1 MTAQEVPAGSLA
13 ATAAPAGGWIN
24 RRTLLACGIG
34 FSIVSLF
41 LLAHYV
47 VEHLTLGLVAAGK
60 PQLGDDF
67 INYWL
72 GARFAAQGQAR
83 LAYDRDLF
91 YGVQQSI
98 LGADAARKF
107 YGYPPVAMLLSL
119 PLAAL
124 PFLAALAVWS
134 IGGAALCAGVLSRL
148 VGWPLAVFAVLCT
161 PAAFLN
167 LVAGQNGYFTAAIFG
182 GGLMLL
188 DRRPWVAGMLLGLLC
203 YKPHIGL
210 LLPLALLAGGHWRA
224 IFGAAASVILLV
236 AVTAALYGVD
246 TWTAFLDQMAY
257 QRQLLETP
265 RHDWFAG
272 MPTVFSALRFAGSS
286 VAAAYVGQALSAV
299 ASAVAVYL
307 VWRRG
312 ASLELRSSVLVL
324 GTFLASPYA
333 WFYDMVALLF
343 VAAWIARDR
352 GWGRPLRWQRPLAL
366 VLLVLPLAM
375 IAIGVIV
382 PLQIGPA
389 VLWLVF
395 ATLIWRHVASARGR
409 RFTDLAPAGALE
421 GAAAA
426 PHS

>member
-1 MTAQEVPAGSLA
+1 MTAQDCPVQPVEAMGKS
-13 ATAAPAGGWIN
+13 WISG
-24 RRTLLACGIG
+24 RLLLACGIG
-34 FSIVSLF
+34 FGIISLF

-47 VEHLTLGLVAAGK
+47 IEHLTIGLVAVGK

-72 GARFAAQGQAR
+72 GARFAAEGQAR
-83 LAYDRDLF
+83 LAYDRELF
-91 YGVQQSI
+91 YGFQQSVV
-98 LGADAARKF
+98 GAGAAYKF

-119 PLAAL
+119 PLAAF

-134 IGGAALCAGVLSRL
+134 VGGAALCAAVLSRL
-148 VGWPLAVFAVLCT
+148 VGWPLAVLAMIAT

-188 DRRPWVAGMLLGLLC
+188 DRRPWLAGLLLGLLC

-210 LLPLALLAGGHWRA
+210 LVPLALLAARQWRA
-224 IFGAAASVILLV
+224 IFGAAASVALLV
-236 AVTAALYGVD
+236 TVTAALFGID

-272 MPTVFSALRFAGSS
+272 MPTVFSALRFGGTS
-286 VAAAYVGQALSAV
+286 VAAAYMAQAISAV
-299 ASAVAVYL
+299 LAAAAVFL
-307 VWRRG
+307 VWRRE
-312 ASLELRSSVLVL
+312 SSPELRSSVLVL

-333 WFYDMVALLF
+333 WFYDMVVLLF
-343 VAAWIARDR
+343 VAAWITRDPEWR
-352 GWGRPLRWQRPLAL
+352 RWAGWQRPLAL
-366 VLLVLPLAM
+366 GLLVLPAAM
-375 IAIGVIV
+375 IAIGVAAPIQV
-382 PLQIGPA
+382 GPA
-389 VLWLVF
+389 VLGLVF
-395 ATLIWRHVASARGR
+395 ATLLCQGFGPRPDLAASAGV
-409 RFTDLAPAGALE
+409 LE
-421 GAAAA
+421 GAAAT